1 MKSADS
7 RLRVVVAAEWFPPA
21 FRAGGPIRSVAN
33 LVEVLGQTHDVFVVA
48 GAYDLGSEEEMPELE
63 LNTWVQQPWGQVMF
77 VTRDRWTSRL
87 WHHLLIETLQPD
99 FLYLNSLFARFFA
112 LSALRVARKRP
123 AMRVVVAPRG
133 MFGPAALAIKPLKKR
148 AFLWAANAFGWFK
161 DVTWHASTAME
172 DDEIRRHFPTA
183 RIAVA
188 QNIPGRQGDF
198 RQGDQRFKDPTFRF
212 IALGRIHSKK
222 NLEFGVAAVEQA
234 LKTMEAPPDVEIQ
247 LVGPAED
254 GDILDRLL
262 AFNAGPSPLR
272 VVHSG
277 ALNPL
282 QVEAALQSSHY
293 LLMPTQHENFG
304 HAIVEAWANGCLVLL
319 SDRTP
324 WRGLESLGLGW
335 DLPLDEAAWVRGIQS
350 VLNRAREEWLVDS
363 HQAVKYFDETVRSPE
378 IIEANRRIFSK

>member
-1 MKSADS
+1 MKSADP

-33 LVEVLGQTHDVFVVA
+33 LVEVLGQTHEVFVVA

-63 LNTWVQQPWGQVMF
+63 LNAWVQQPWGQVMF

-161 DVTWHASTAME
+161 DVTWHASSDVEAH
-172 DDEIRRHFPTA
+172 DIRESVRGPVQLQ
-183 RIAVA
+183 VA
-188 QNIPGRQGDF
+188 QNLPSMPHAAEKAAPDDRWVVV
-198 RQGDQRFKDPTFRF
+198 
-212 IALGRIHSKK
+212 ALGRIHPIK
-222 NLEFGVAAVEQA
+222 NLLFGIRAMEAAVSMIA
-234 LKTMEAPPDVEIQ
+234 SPPLVEIR
-247 LVGPAED
+247 LIGLEED
-254 GDILDRLL
+254 ADLL
-262 AFNAGPSPLR
+262 AQLLQNEGRPKQLSVSHL
-272 VVHSG
+272 G
-277 ALNPL
+277 ALNPNAVSREL
-282 QVEAALQSSHY
+282 SVAHFV
-293 LLMPTQHENFG
+293 LMPSLHENYG
-304 HAIVEAWANGCLVLL
+304 HAIVEAWAHGCPVFL

-324 WRGLESLGLGW
+324 WSSLANRGLGW
-335 DLPLDEAAWVRGIQS
+335 DWPLDDATWADGIRNALESGHS
-350 VLNRAREEWLVDS
+350 VWAEHSKKSKAFFIN
-363 HQAVKYFDETVRSPE
+363 TVRSPE
-378 IIEANRRIFSK
+378 IIEANRRIFSR